1 MQKVLEDPQ
10 RKACA
15 LPTLWRTLGQS
26 PGSYLPSTGERL
38 LPAVEQ
44 GKITTCETEGAIQQL
59 GLGNAHIPWQ
69 KWIQQTT
76 DTGTTSTQ
84 EEQGST
90 LCSHDASPS
99 VEAGSCSIQGE
110 RNILFGNGIST
121 SRVCKGNQRGLSR
134 WQRHAGERQK
144 GCGEARPT
152 EWKTA
157 VFSHEQG
164 HQASGQNQKRDEKP
178 AGCAKQAQ
186 VSLDETYEITD
197 RDLDQAGR
205 GIRYPTKGLLQ
216 QDPHCTP
223 KYPDCSQRLAEAHS
237 RGCSRS
243 HDRSTGVCNR
253 GGRAHGGGCGCG
265 GRFSAISSARATCEV
280 PENSRSIHSG
290 RNCQRRGK
298 CHGHKCRTSVKTPTF
313 YRAIWLWWQVTLG
326 IDGACLR
333 KDHREPPSQLQEDAG
348 MRAEAYDWYR
358 ISCAACSNDSYQPL
372 PLHSK
377 TFNDDECDF
386 PFMALHRAFTLSMQ
400 CDTWNHNFNDDIP
413 LTSCTWTL
421 PILKP
426 FRHRVTSKRAVNFS
440 SFVDYFHF
448 PEEEVGDFSH
458 EQHNRT
464 RPDFWIDKSTGTSR
478 PRRCHSTDDHMRS
491 AYDRVCEDQLHNGAP
506 APQEHALANQ
516 PLHIQQLAITHHQLG
531 EFDQRA
537 QEWYIN
543 VLSWF
548 IHGQDRRECRNYR
561 RVRLTGAFTTWTA
574 MITEAWRNEIDPQDE
589 LHFHVVSPEPP
600 SAEWE
605 DHVAQIILV
614 QEPQHHERA
623 TLFTTIFH
631 APPAM
636 ALQRIARFSLQATY
650 LTDCIENAEVP
661 DQVRHRP
668 IEGYYGWQHVQD
680 PPHPATMFRH
690 GASIVLHVRPL
701 PDEPIQQYPFDFLW
715 EDDEYLEQHTR
726 RPRSRSPRRP
736 PRTPPA
742 DRGDVTSLL
751 AHQPRVLPLDRQ
763 IIQNPDIAQD
773 PEAFANDDDA
783 LSEDETSS
791 STASTYSSTEPTS
804 FAHLFM
810 LRMPMTAARIRIGT
824 SPLMHS
830 SIRYALQLGRH
841 EIQQI
846 HVMEYRPP
854 DLYAANTITALVQRS
869 SDLQPGDNRRIV
881 LVDIVFHEHAAVDIS
896 THRYATTM
904 RKYMTRRVLL
914 EELKI
919 HPYCKAARQQCI
931 VRVNGKLISL
941 SMYAPFD
948 IHHGDY
954 VRVDLPPHHRS
965 QLSTKILACGL
976 RDGLRIRDI
985 QRRFD
990 AGETEVEWE
999 AITAQEDENDEPED
1013 LTNMLQRSLD
1023 RRPTAEQVAHT
1034 QRPGQ
1039 GIPIALDDCVS
1050 PPNQT
1055 TIEFA
1060 SVQWCAMTLG
1070 HIPLELLE
1078 EWPSDLQLE
1087 AVTIEHLQS
1096 IYSPVDFKDC
1106 KPEAL
1111 HFYVDG
1117 SKIGEHVGAGIAC
1130 FIDYEH
1136 ATVFAGCMSK
1146 AVLPAQHAFIGE
1158 HAAMMWALIWAI
1170 QMSDWISATFST
1182 FEVDISFNFDA
1193 MNTGYQ
1199 TAGIWRAVEHTNW
1212 KAALRSLAHVLQRRH
1227 THQRLTWMHVKA
1239 HSQHPRNELVD
1250 QLAKYAALHPE
1261 QVPGCA
1267 AWMPWITDGQY
1278 RTELPWIWY
1287 YEHLLTSPHDAP
1299 QLHGTVMT
1307 SQAQTIDQYDHTGSL
1322 HSQYTKRSK
1331 QHPLQQFDITL
1342 ATVNVLT
1349 LATED
1354 HFGRISPTK
1363 QQLLMQQFVRANCA
1377 VVGLQETRHKKI
1389 IDPNNPHFHI
1399 VGHPCDHLG
1408 HDGVQLWFAK
1418 NLPLHPN
1425 GSHILLKHLKI
1436 LTSSPTFLAVKLE
1449 MPGWKCV
1456 FVTGRAPHSGHDDVH
1471 NEKFWANI
1479 SSAIRQYTSQMPL
1492 FFLGD
1497 TNGHLGEHVTAAVGD
1512 HGAVTENAPGKQ
1524 FHDWILEHGLWL
1536 PCTFAAHHDGGRH
1549 STFVTPNG
1557 EHESRIDY
1565 IAIPTCIHFHEVT
1578 TWVAEDL
1585 ELGGARIDHLA
1596 TMCHCKYAIDASSDN
1611 KGKQLR
1617 ETNGS
1622 MFGLA
1627 ESLRDPQA
1635 AQALQKYLCNP
1646 SWYLDPHRSA
1656 DHLAQ
1661 QTQQALQ
1668 TLAPRNQIWRRKRH
1682 VPDEVWSLVDG
1693 KKKLF
1698 RQLKTLRQNQRHTMM
1713 QTLFGAWKSTS
1724 TSTPPADAHD
1734 PWLWMKMMDHS
1745 IAQCMSTL

>member
-1 MQKVLEDPQ
+1 MPYSNLFLYFIVIANNHYEICCKSPSTKATTCAGSETIVASQTGLHSSHHWTYSAGNTNTFIASLCGPTSFGSLAQTSCPRTTRNDGVMEMQKVLEDPQ

-44 GKITTCETEGAIQQL
+44 GKITTCEREGAIQQL

-448 PEEEVGDFSH
+448 PEE
-458 EQHNRT
+458 
-464 RPDFWIDKSTGTSR
+464 
-478 PRRCHSTDDHMRS
+478 
-491 AYDRVCEDQLHNGAP
+491 
-506 APQEHALANQ
+506 
-516 PLHIQQLAITHHQLG
+516 
-531 EFDQRA
+531 
-537 QEWYIN
+537 
-543 VLSWF
+543 
-548 IHGQDRRECRNYR
+548 
-561 RVRLTGAFTTWTA
+561 
-574 MITEAWRNEIDPQDE
+574 
-589 LHFHVVSPEPP
+589 
-600 SAEWE
+600 
-605 DHVAQIILV
+605 
-614 QEPQHHERA
+614 
-623 TLFTTIFH
+623 
-631 APPAM
+631 
-636 ALQRIARFSLQATY
+636 
-650 LTDCIENAEVP
+650 
-661 DQVRHRP
+661 
-668 IEGYYGWQHVQD
+668 
-680 PPHPATMFRH
+680 
-690 GASIVLHVRPL
+690 
-701 PDEPIQQYPFDFLW
+701 
-715 EDDEYLEQHTR
+715 DDEYLEQHTR

-791 STASTYSSTEPTS
+791 STASIYSSTEPTS

-965 QLSTKILACGL
+965 QLSTK
-976 RDGLRIRDI
+976 
-985 QRRFD
+985 
-990 AGETEVEWE
+990 
-999 AITAQEDENDEPED
+999 
-1013 LTNMLQRSLD
+1013 SL
-1023 RRPTAEQVAHT
+1023 
-1034 QRPGQ
+1034 
-1039 GIPIALDDCVS
+1039 L
-1050 PPNQT
+1050 
-1055 TIEFA
+1055 
-1060 SVQWCAMTLG
+1060 
-1070 HIPLELLE
+1070 
-1078 EWPSDLQLE
+1078 
-1087 AVTIEHLQS
+1087 VT
-1096 IYSPVDFKDC
+1096 
-1106 KPEAL
+1106 
-1111 HFYVDG
+1111 
-1117 SKIGEHVGAGIAC
+1117 
-1130 FIDYEH
+1130 
-1136 ATVFAGCMSK
+1136 
-1146 AVLPAQHAFIGE
+1146 
-1158 HAAMMWALIWAI
+1158 
-1170 QMSDWISATFST
+1170 
-1182 FEVDISFNFDA
+1182 
-1193 MNTGYQ
+1193 
-1199 TAGIWRAVEHTNW
+1199 
-1212 KAALRSLAHVLQRRH
+1212 
-1227 THQRLTWMHVKA
+1227 
-1239 HSQHPRNELVD
+1239 
-1250 QLAKYAALHPE
+1250 
-1261 QVPGCA
+1261 
-1267 AWMPWITDGQY
+1267 
-1278 RTELPWIWY
+1278 
-1287 YEHLLTSPHDAP
+1287 
-1299 QLHGTVMT
+1299 
-1307 SQAQTIDQYDHTGSL
+1307 
-1322 HSQYTKRSK
+1322 
-1331 QHPLQQFDITL
+1331 
-1342 ATVNVLT
+1342 
-1349 LATED
+1349 
-1354 HFGRISPTK
+1354 
-1363 QQLLMQQFVRANCA
+1363 
-1377 VVGLQETRHKKI
+1377 
-1389 IDPNNPHFHI
+1389 
-1399 VGHPCDHLG
+1399 
-1408 HDGVQLWFAK
+1408 
-1418 NLPLHPN
+1418 
-1425 GSHILLKHLKI
+1425 
-1436 LTSSPTFLAVKLE
+1436 LE
-1449 MPGWKCV
+1449 MG
-1456 FVTGRAPHSGHDDVH
+1456 
-1471 NEKFWANI
+1471 
-1479 SSAIRQYTSQMPL
+1479 
-1492 FFLGD
+1492 
-1497 TNGHLGEHVTAAVGD
+1497 
-1512 HGAVTENAPGKQ
+1512 
-1524 FHDWILEHGLWL
+1524 
-1536 PCTFAAHHDGGRH
+1536 
-1549 STFVTPNG
+1549 
-1557 EHESRIDY
+1557 
-1565 IAIPTCIHFHEVT
+1565 
-1578 TWVAEDL
+1578 
-1585 ELGGARIDHLA
+1585 
-1596 TMCHCKYAIDASSDN
+1596 
-1611 KGKQLR
+1611 
-1617 ETNGS
+1617 
-1622 MFGLA
+1622 
-1627 ESLRDPQA
+1627 
-1635 AQALQKYLCNP
+1635 
-1646 SWYLDPHRSA
+1646 
-1656 DHLAQ
+1656 
-1661 QTQQALQ
+1661 
-1668 TLAPRNQIWRRKRH
+1668 
-1682 VPDEVWSLVDG
+1682 
-1693 KKKLF
+1693 
-1698 RQLKTLRQNQRHTMM
+1698 
-1713 QTLFGAWKSTS
+1713 
-1724 TSTPPADAHD
+1724 
-1734 PWLWMKMMDHS
+1734 
-1745 IAQCMSTL
+1745 